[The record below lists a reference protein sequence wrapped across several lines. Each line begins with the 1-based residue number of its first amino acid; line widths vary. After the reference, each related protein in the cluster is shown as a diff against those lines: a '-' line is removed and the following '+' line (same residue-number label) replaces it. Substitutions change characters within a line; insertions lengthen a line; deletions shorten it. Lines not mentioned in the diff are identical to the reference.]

1 MDYQEIS
8 RGAEAIIYL
17 SEYHGRDAILK
28 VRPPKKYRHPDLD
41 LQLRNSRTK
50 NEIRVI
56 RSARAAGVRS
66 PVIYDVDLSNSCI
79 IMEHLKGLKVKDILD
94 EHPSEA
100 KEICAKI
107 GEIVAKLH
115 NNKICHGD
123 LTTSNMILDDDGI
136 LCMIDFS
143 LGDTTV
149 DIEEMG
155 VDLHLLERAFT
166 SAHSDIDGAYETI
179 IDSYRKNMRN
189 AQAVLERVE
198 NIRSR
203 GRYT

>member
-1 MDYQEIS
+1 MDYLEIS
-8 RGAEAIIYL
+8 RGAEAIIYS
-17 SEYHGRDAILK
+17 SEYYGRDAILK

-50 NEIRVI
+50 NEVRVI

-66 PVIYDVDLSNSCI
+66 PVIYDVNLSNSCI
-79 IMEHLKGLKVKDILD
+79 VMEHFKGLKVKDILD
-94 EHPSEA
+94 KHPSEA
-100 KEICAKI
+100 KEICIKI

-115 NNKICHGD
+115 NHKICHGD
-123 LTTSNMILDDDGI
+123 LTTSNMILDDDGT

-143 LGDTTV
+143 LGNTTV

-166 SAHSDIDGAYETI
+166 SAHSDIEGAYETI
-179 IDSYRKNMRN
+179 VDSYRKNMRN
-189 AQAVLERVE
+189 TQAVLERVE
-198 NIRSR
+198 NIKSR